1 MKIDEIATTYG
12 PKATAITSLSSAI
25 GGMTL
30 GDWAALIGIIMT
42 VAVGVTTIY
51 YKRKEA
57 HYQARADA
65 RAEEEHRAKMADRR
79 RGLPDDREEK
89 IERRKNR
96 ME

>member
-1 MKIDEIATTYG
+1 MKNIEEVVTTYG

-25 GGMTL
+25 GGLTL

-51 YKRKEA
+51 YKRKEG

-65 RAEEEHRAKMADRR
+65 RADEEHRLKMGERR
-79 RGLPDDREEK
+79 RGLQDDRIDK
-89 IERRKNR
+89 VDRRKQ
-96 ME
+96 E